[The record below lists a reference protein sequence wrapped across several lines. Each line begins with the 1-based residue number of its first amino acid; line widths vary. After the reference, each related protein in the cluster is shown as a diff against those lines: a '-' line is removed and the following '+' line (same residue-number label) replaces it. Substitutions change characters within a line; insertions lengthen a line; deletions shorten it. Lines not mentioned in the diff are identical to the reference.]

1 MNARDYVMKTAEE
14 KMVKHGGFGIDSLAS
29 AAKAVGSIA
38 PLLNA
43 GIVGG
48 YALRQLI
55 ARLQNDNRR
64 KAIIEDLSATD
75 SMLKEVDRER
85 LLEWYAT
92 IYHYAPK
99 MSLDKVTVRELLQQF
114 ARFGRIDLQTL
125 KTMAETEKA
134 LSQSKSS
141 EGIKNKLF

>member
-1 MNARDYVMKTAEE
+1 
-14 KMVKHGGFGIDSLAS
+14 
-29 AAKAVGSIA
+29 
-38 PLLNA
+38 
-43 GIVGG
+43 
-48 YALRQLI
+48 
-55 ARLQNDNRR
+55 
-64 KAIIEDLSATD
+64 
-75 SMLKEVDRER
+75 MLKEVDRER